1 MTMNPISLAR
11 RFALLAAPVVILT
24 GCNEEEATPEQPPR
38 QVSSS
43 TFHYPEELW
52 ENRVEGET
60 TLRIFV
66 TDDGTVDSAR
76 VDETSGYEEFD
87 SAAVRGAYDL
97 RFEPARRGDEP
108 ISVWVLL
115 PVRFDLPNGEEEAT
129 P

>member
-1 MTMNPISLAR
+1 
-11 RFALLAAPVVILT
+11 V
-24 GCNEEEATPEQPPR
+24 TPEQAPR

-52 ENRVEGET
+52 EAGVEGET

-76 VDETSGYEEFD
+76 VDDTSGYEEFD

-115 PVRFDLPNGEEEAT
+115 PVRFDLQNEGEGSS